1 MENNFDNVMS
11 KKTNE
16 ELIKIVTTDFSKYK
30 LEAVESAKKEIEL
43 RNIDTSKFQEIVE
56 KVNIEKQT
64 QDKFD
69 ESIVSSTL
77 RFVHFIV
84 DFISFFIIYFILTSF
99 VMLVF
104 NIDSNK
110 SILPFWFLM
119 IISFL
124 LNYAFMEHKF
134 QKTVGKFITRTKVV
148 NLNGEKP
155 TLNDIMVRTF
165 CRLIPFDRLS
175 FFFAKNGFHDGI
187 SNTRVIKD

>member
-1 MENNFDNVMS
+1 MANNFDNVMS

-77 RFVHFIV
+77 WFVHFIV

>member
-1 MENNFDNVMS
+1 MS